1 MKILIIATLFPPRR
15 SSQIVPISS
24 SNLIKLTNWKYFYKY
39 FSFLLRL
46 WHTETPQLI
55 FVSYNRFFGQINFSA
70 SIRFSTWYLYFL
82 IYLNIKPEIL
92 CKISD
97 LEDRGD
103 WVEGEK
109 FNQQS
114 VQHLVGAKS
123 SCYRW
128 YLALMFWTESRYQQ
142 LLVVLS
148 DWSSKALTNCPSLD
162 TRIIDYSLQN
172 TSSLASQY
180 HLTRPAKREAVKI
193 EKKCEIFPCISGQIR
208 PF

>member
-1 MKILIIATLFPPRR
+1 MKIMIKATLFPPRR

-39 FSFLLRL
+39 FSFHLRL

-70 SIRFSTWYLYFL
+70 SIRFSTWYLYFV

-92 CKISD
+92 CKTSD

-123 SCYRW
+123 SRYRW
-128 YLALMFWTESRYQQ
+128 YLALM
-142 LLVVLS
+142 
-148 DWSSKALTNCPSLD
+148 
-162 TRIIDYSLQN
+162 LQ
-172 TSSLASQY
+172 
-180 HLTRPAKREAVKI
+180 
-193 EKKCEIFPCISGQIR
+193 
-208 PF
+208 